1 MTAAERRAAVARAVA
16 AIEPLELASRRW
28 SGARGRAF
36 QRLDLDE
43 TFDLGGAGLLGVV
56 VAGGGG
62 DTPVRYLLA
71 FEADPERPGELREAG
86 PSAAAWVAMAGGAA
100 VGATIPAVPRAPA
113 TAAGDGAAP
122 PRPTAAL
129 VCRPAPALPSLVSGG
144 AAAVMELAPRPLAA
158 DHSNTAIVLGDR
170 LLVKVFRRLQ
180 PGLNPDLE
188 LNAYLSEEAGFEAVP
203 RLAGYVEL
211 ASPAGVDTV
220 AIISEYLPDAEDGY
234 ESTAERLAGW
244 LLAPG
249 SVTVEF
255 ATEDAAELGRLTA
268 GLHATLAAADGPD
281 LTPRAATRDELRSW
295 RRAAVEQLDAAL
307 AAMRDADPTIHQELR
322 REAPAIA
329 ERFSVYEAMAAPPL
343 LTRIHADYH
352 LGQVLRTP
360 DGFMIID
367 FEGEPTRSIE
377 DRRRLASPLRD
388 VASMLR
394 SLDHVGRSAGRRAE
408 RRNGG
413 PLERAGVDLD
423 GWLVRSRERFLEAYR
438 RGVREAGAP
447 IEMDDDL
454 LAAFEVEKE
463 CYEFVYAATY
473 LPDWLWAPREGMRAL
488 LGGSG

>member
-1 MTAAERRAAVARAVA
+1 
-16 AIEPLELASRRW
+16 
-28 SGARGRAF
+28 
-36 QRLDLDE
+36 
-43 TFDLGGAGLLGVV
+43 
-56 VAGGGG
+56 
-62 DTPVRYLLA
+62 
-71 FEADPERPGELREAG
+71 
-86 PSAAAWVAMAGGAA
+86 
-100 VGATIPAVPRAPA
+100 
-113 TAAGDGAAP
+113 
-122 PRPTAAL
+122 
-129 VCRPAPALPSLVSGG
+129 
-144 AAAVMELAPRPLAA
+144 
-158 DHSNTAIVLGDR
+158 
-170 LLVKVFRRLQ
+170 
-180 PGLNPDLE
+180 
-188 LNAYLSEEAGFEAVP
+188 
-203 RLAGYVEL
+203 VEL